1 MKNSST
7 WVEYKNDLFDDYGG
21 MDSGSHLLTLG
32 RLYAWEKKLFEEVKV
47 CLFYNSLCLNLY
59 FRFYDDDTASICI
72 LEWIK
77 ITVSLISVLTFF
89 FIVHFSTY
97 YSGEIKLL
105 VVFGTMAFINSSY
118 PLL

>member
-47 CLFYNSLCLNLY
+47 
-59 FRFYDDDTASICI
+59 
-72 LEWIK
+72 
-77 ITVSLISVLTFF
+77 
-89 FIVHFSTY
+89 
-97 YSGEIKLL
+97 G
-105 VVFGTMAFINSSY
+105 
-118 PLL
+118 